1 MKTIRKTKLLLIIIP
16 IVAALVALALFSSIE
31 KNEKSTNET
40 LQPQN
45 NLKIDV
51 YAQQII
57 SVCEKDVQCAVNL
70 LQELAN
76 EKESDVILTTFKN
89 LISQYEREHACH
101 RFGHHLGMWLYT
113 YMDDVDQALAQVEM
127 VCGGAIFHGVVQNY
141 LITEH
146 LANTD
151 PSEIVFDKICPKNEN
166 HPYAIE
172 RWQCLHGLGH
182 GLSSF
187 YDHDVFEAVK
197 ICEQFDP
204 GWEQISCSKGVF
216 MQNVVYNLDTGGG
229 TFDKDDRF
237 YPCNK
242 VDSKWAPQCYHYH
255 TTYFIF
261 QNKFSVT
268 KSFNDCDKITP
279 EEFVKYCYHG
289 MGRQLEQ
296 NIRGQID
303 KAIEFCIEG
312 KQSIYHADCFRGM
325 VMTIVNG
332 NTDPKIGFQ
341 YCSLIPEEF
350 KVDCYDALGRWVHM
364 LQSTDEGRSTECI
377 IAENSDYFDICMN
390 ASLESLKLL

>member
-1 MKTIRKTKLLLIIIP
+1 MKGKVKSKSVILIIS
-16 IVAALVALALFSSIE
+16 VAVFILGITSFYAFNSQEFSKTDLSDAE
-31 KNEKSTNET
+31 
-40 LQPQN
+40 
-45 NLKIDV
+45 
-51 YAQQII
+51 QII
-57 SVCEKDVQCAVNL
+57 SKCEDDVLCAVDSIQVLAKNGKDEKIIDTFH
-70 LQELAN
+70 ELVSLY
-76 EKESDVILTTFKN
+76 EKN
-89 LISQYEREHACH
+89 YPCH
-101 RFGHHLGMWLYT
+101 MVAHHLGMWLYG
-113 YMDDVDQALAQVEM
+113 YVGEIDEALKNAKM
-127 VCGGAIFHGVVQNY
+127 ICGGAIYHGVLQKY
-141 LITEH
+141 LMTEH
-146 LANTD
+146 FVNTD
-151 PSEIVFDKICPKNEN
+151 PSEIVFDKICPENEN

-172 RWQCLHGLGH
+172 RCKCLHGLGH
-182 GLSSF
+182 GLNVF
-187 YDHDVFEAVK
+187 YDNDVFEAIK

-229 TFDKDDRF
+229 TFDKNDRF

-255 TTYFIF
+255 TTYLLLK
-261 QNKFSVT
+261 NKFSVT
-268 KSFNDCDKITP
+268 KSYDDCDRITP

-312 KQSIYHADCFRGM
+312 KQSIYHTDCFRGM

-332 NTDPKIGFQ
+332 NTDPQIGFQ

-364 LQSTDEGRSTECI
+364 LQSTDEGRSTECVR
-377 IAENSDYFDICMN
+377 AENSDYFDICMN

>member
-1 MKTIRKTKLLLIIIP
+1 
-16 IVAALVALALFSSIE
+16 VAALAALALFSSIE

-40 LQPQN
+40 FQPQN

-70 LQELAN
+70 LQELSN

-89 LISQYEREHACH
+89 LISQYERKYACH
-101 RFGHHLGMWLYT
+101 QFGHHLGMWLYT
-113 YMDDVDQALAQVEM
+113 YMDDVDQALAQAEM
-127 VCGGAIFHGVVQNY
+127 VCGGSIFHGVVQNY
-141 LITEH
+141 LMTEH

-151 PSEIVFDKICPKNEN
+151 PSEIVFDKICSKNEN

-187 YDHDVFEAVK
+187 YDYDVFEAVK

-237 YPCNK
+237 YPCNN
-242 VDSKWAPQCYHYH
+242 VDSKWAPQCYHYQ

-303 KAIEFCIEG
+303 KAVEFCTEG
-312 KQSIYHADCFRGM
+312 KKSIYHADCFRGM

-350 KVDCYDALGRWVHM
+350 KVDCYDGLGRWVHM
-364 LQSTDEGRSTECI
+364 LHSTDEGRSTECLR
-377 IAENSDYFDICMN
+377 AENSDYFDICMN